1 MMKVLEKHLG
11 REGAAISE
19 TTMPKSISPALLLSS
34 VTSSRTCQIIPF
46 FASLEVTN
54 PVNNLRGIT
63 KWLMYPKAWPDDIL
77 RQTGATFRT
86 HLKNRAGKNSVMSPC
101 KDLGSFY
108 FYFDIPSSHLQSN
121 SLKTS
126 PPDLQSAHPNSFRS

>member
-46 FASLEVTN
+46 FASLEVTTSEQSSRHHKV
-54 PVNNLRGIT
+54 VNVS
-63 KWLMYPKAWPDDIL
+63 K
-77 RQTGATFRT
+77 
-86 HLKNRAGKNSVMSPC
+86 
-101 KDLGSFY
+101 
-108 FYFDIPSSHLQSN
+108 
-121 SLKTS
+121 SL
-126 PPDLQSAHPNSFRS
+126 A